1 MVSTTETGDVRI
13 THEPGVV
20 WVTLNRPHRRNAVNG
35 EVIAGL
41 EAAVRAA
48 HERDARVLV
57 IRGAEGT
64 FSSGADLVHMK
75 HLREA
80 DDGGTERFV
89 ERLAAVLRLLEQ
101 APFAT
106 VAAVEGYAV
115 AGGCE
120 ILLACDIV
128 LATTEA
134 RIGDRHVENALV
146 PGAGA
151 SVRLP
156 RTLPSARAR
165 YLLLTGETIDGREA
179 EAWGL
184 VTRAVPAEEFD
195 RALAALVER
204 LRTRSGAAIA
214 TIKRM
219 LNQTAGLGIDDGIRV
234 ERELL
239 TEYRRSS
246 RDSLEG
252 LEGFQRRAR

>member
-1 MVSTTETGDVRI
+1 
-13 THEPGVV
+13 
-20 WVTLNRPHRRNAVNG
+20 
-35 EVIAGL
+35 
-41 EAAVRAA
+41 
-48 HERDARVLV
+48 
-57 IRGAEGT
+57 
-64 FSSGADLVHMK
+64 
-75 HLREA
+75 
-80 DDGGTERFV
+80 
-89 ERLAAVLRLLEQ
+89 
-101 APFAT
+101 
-106 VAAVEGYAV
+106 
-115 AGGCE
+115 
-120 ILLACDIV
+120 LLACDIV